1 MPPAGAADLTLKQ
14 LPLAVEKAA
23 RAGYDARFVLSS
35 SAPDRLKDTIDPAA
49 YKPHLSKRLIALWQH
64 DRDNPIGFWENL
76 SIVAG
81 DLVGDIKFASTAVA
95 QMAKQLIADGV
106 PLGASI
112 GFRGRGVENDIGG
125 LHFAEIDLVETSIV
139 SVPAHPRAV
148 QIAKSFGITLPRD
161 GGQTPAPERGASS
174 SHAAVAVAAH
184 RRNTVNK
191 TISELIVE
199 TQAAHVAARDKLTI
213 ATQALGALDTSHADF
228 ATKKTEVDALDAE
241 LKLLDDKL
249 ASLKSAESR
258 LATNATQD
266 TQRSAA
272 IVQARD
278 KDTTNLLGKMALC
291 VYEHRV
297 KGMPLDQVGASRFP
311 GSQAVETLLK
321 AAQNPAMSNVPGYAQ
336 ELTRMAYGQFL
347 ELLTGASVLAQCTP
361 AAQRHSFDGASSI
374 YVPKRVGG
382 SAAGVFRAEGAP
394 IPVKGLTFGHVL
406 LTPKNMGVILTA
418 TAEMLRRSSIDLAS
432 YFQNAM
438 SKDTAKALDQL
449 FISATAGSAI
459 APAGVRS
466 ALNANDTRVSTG
478 ATAAQITTDVKDMLK
493 ELTSHDMGSPAST
506 RWLMHPSNLVHL
518 SMLLTATGAKQFPE
532 TDAARFVG
540 YPVIT
545 STTLDPA
552 IVLLVD
558 FDSITFALGAP
569 AFLASEVATIHEEDT
584 APLPIGAPGAP
595 AVVAAPVRSLYQTN
609 SWALRMLLDADWAK
623 LRDIGPV
630 QELTAVAW

>member
-1 MPPAGAADLTLKQ
+1 MPPAGAADVTLKQ

-432 YFQNAM
+432 YFQTAM

-459 APAGVRS
+459 APAGVRN
-466 ALNANDTRVSTG
+466 ALNANDTRASTG

-493 ELTSHDMGSPAST
+493 ELTGHDMGSPSST

-532 TDAARFVG
+532 TDQARFVG